1 NLHTGDVLQAVE
13 MLFAEGS
20 GASEGNA
27 HGVVPLMLGGSC
39 GAARKLDSPRALRP
53 TVSPYEGKRPTERP
67 VANSLGSVLR
77 RQAVT
82 AHNTARLKRLTG
94 CLFRLQQQ
102 GAERGVRSRD
112 VVERVEILHLLTQRA
127 AHDEPHHQLDAFRAC
142 FTQVLDMRHAA

>member
-1 NLHTGDVLQAVE
+1 NHCVHIVTFEGFRKLGAGVRGAILGSNFGGLFGAARDDRSNLHTGDVLQAVE

-67 VANSLGSVLR
+67 GANSLGSVL
-77 RQAVT
+77 
-82 AHNTARLKRLTG
+82 
-94 CLFRLQQQ
+94 
-102 GAERGVRSRD
+102 
-112 VVERVEILHLLTQRA
+112 
-127 AHDEPHHQLDAFRAC
+127 
-142 FTQVLDMRHAA
+142 